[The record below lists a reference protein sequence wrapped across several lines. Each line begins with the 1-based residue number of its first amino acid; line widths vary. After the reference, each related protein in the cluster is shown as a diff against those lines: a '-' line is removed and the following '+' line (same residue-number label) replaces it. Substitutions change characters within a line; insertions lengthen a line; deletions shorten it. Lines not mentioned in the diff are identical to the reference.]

1 MHNKTRFL
9 VIISFDI
16 FLIFLSQILAYS
28 IRYEKIIFIDLN
40 QYISLIYLFFFIISY
55 ILIFSFFRFKD
66 ISHRFFTIDQ
76 SKTLFKGMFI
86 LGVLWILFPIFLPQI
101 NYPRSIG
108 ALSFLNFLFLFYLSR
123 YLINKFLNFRLNYK
137 KKNIIF
143 IGFNYN
149 LYDLILGFANKNNIK
164 SILVDKHS
172 KLFNKNILGV
182 KLQSLDNL
190 FKILDNHIIDEI
202 IIDKELLN
210 HKIVKDLFQDL
221 KKYNLKILTMNS
233 NNKSVDNIQQVELN
247 DIIFRGITD
256 LNFTSSFDKDDV
268 ILVTGGSG
276 SIGSSIIKEILKNFK
291 DTKIISLD
299 LSEYQTYLI
308 NEELKSKNLQFVIG
322 NINDRKLIESILKK
336 YKVTIIFHAAAYKH
350 VPFMEENIYQSFQN
364 NCIGTQNLVNI
375 SLENNIKKFILI
387 SSDKAV
393 RPTNVMGLSKRL
405 SEAIIDYH
413 QQKYLNNEVSTLFC
427 TVRFGNVL
435 ESSGSLIPLLR
446 KQIKSGGPITITHP
460 EVTRYFMTLSEAAH
474 LVIESSFLTKGSD
487 IFLFEMGKPMK
498 ILDLAKRMINLYGHQ
513 VKSDND
519 NGIDIKMIGLRPGE
533 KMYEELLVND
543 KSKSTNNPNIFISDE
558 ERIDEKN
565 YQKYINFINSLDISL
580 KKELLIKIFSDEYSK
595 YNFK

>member
-1 MHNKTRFL
+1 M
-9 VIISFDI
+9 
-16 FLIFLSQILAYS
+16 
-28 IRYEKIIFIDLN
+28 
-40 QYISLIYLFFFIISY
+40 
-55 ILIFSFFRFKD
+55 
-66 ISHRFFTIDQ
+66 
-76 SKTLFKGMFI
+76 
-86 LGVLWILFPIFLPQI
+86 
-101 NYPRSIG
+101 
-108 ALSFLNFLFLFYLSR
+108 
-123 YLINKFLNFRLNYK
+123 
-137 KKNIIF
+137 
-143 IGFNYN
+143 
-149 LYDLILGFANKNNIK
+149 
-164 SILVDKHS
+164 
-172 KLFNKNILGV
+172 
-182 KLQSLDNL
+182 
-190 FKILDNHIIDEI
+190 
-202 IIDKELLN
+202 LN

-221 KKYNLKILTMNS
+221 KKYNSKILTMNS

-322 NINDRKLIESILKK
+322 NINDRKLIESIIKK

-474 LVIESSFLTKGSD
+474 LVIESSFLTKGSE

-580 KKELLIKIFSDEYSK
+580 NKELLIKIFSDEYSK